1 MSSDG
6 TNGPPGGA
14 ARFDYPLRYPLK
26 VIGHAAD
33 DFAAHAQALVE
44 RAAGGPAVE
53 PPSIRAS
60 GGGRYLS
67 VTVVVLLDSEE
78 RRLAVYQALR
88 ADARVVYA
96 L

>member
-1 MSSDG
+1 MTDG
-6 TNGPPGGA
+6 DGGPAGGA
-14 ARFDYPLRYPLK
+14 GRFQYPVRYPLK
-26 VIGHAAD
+26 VIGLAAEDFPEHART
-33 DFAAHAQALVE
+33 LVE
-44 RAAGGPAVE
+44 RAAGSPAVE
-53 PPSIRAS
+53 PPSVRAS

-67 VTVVVLLDSEE
+67 VTVVVLLDSEA

>member
-1 MSSDG
+1 MSQPGDG
-6 TNGPPGGA
+6 ATPGA
-14 ARFDYPLRYPLK
+14 AGPFEYPQRYPFK
-26 VIGHAAD
+26 VIGPAAG

-44 RAAGGPAVE
+44 RAAGAAAVE
-53 PPSIRAS
+53 PPSVRAS

-67 VTVVVLLDSEE
+67 ITVVVVLDSEPQ
-78 RRLAVYQALR
+78 RLAVYQALR

>member
-1 MSSDG
+1 MPPNGDG
-6 TNGPPGGA
+6 RPPGEA
-14 ARFDYPLRYPLK
+14 SPFKYPLRYPLK
-26 VIGHAAD
+26 VIGLAAD
-33 DFAAHAQALVE
+33 DFVAHAQALVE
-44 RAAGGPAVE
+44 RAAGVAAAE
-53 PPSIRAS
+53 PPSVRAS

-67 VTVVVLLDSEE
+67 VTVVVVLDSEE